1 LSSIAPSEVTLFVNY
16 IIKLYHI
23 IEMTRFII
31 IRLVQTVIALLGISI
46 VIFILVRAS
55 GDPTMLFRTS
65 MSTEEDIARIRTNLG
80 LDKPVYEQY
89 WIFLSSALQGDL
101 GESLVKDRPVTEMIW
116 ERLPNTLKL
125 AVSSFLISM
134 IVAFL
139 LGVLGATRRDTF
151 LDNGVKFI
159 AILGQALPGFWV
171 AIMAIMVFS
180 VYWQVLPP
188 YGTGGP
194 SHYVLPVVTMAF
206 FLLPGMMRLVRS
218 SMLDVLDSEYIKL
231 ARIKGLPEGVV
242 IWKHALRNSLIAPLT
257 VAGMVFAMLITG
269 AVITEQVFA
278 WPGVGRLTIEALVSR
293 DFPVVQGIT
302 LMVAVV
308 VLLINLLVDITYAYV
323 DPRIRYQQM

>member
-1 LSSIAPSEVTLFVNY
+1 
-16 IIKLYHI
+16 
-23 IEMTRFII
+23 MTRFII
-31 IRLVQTVIALLGISI
+31 MRLIQTFIALIGISI
-46 VIFILVRAS
+46 LIFVLVRLS

-65 MSTEEDIARIRTNLG
+65 MSTEEDIARIQANLG
-80 LDKPVYEQY
+80 LDKPLYEQY
-89 WIFLSSALQGDL
+89 WIFLSGIFQGDL
-101 GESLVKDRPVTEMIW
+101 GESLVKNRPVTEMIW

-125 AVSSFLISM
+125 AASSFFISM

-194 SHYVLPVVTMAF
+194 SHYVLPVVTMGF

-218 SMLDVLDSEYIKL
+218 GMLDVLDSEYIKM
-231 ARIKGLPEGVV
+231 ARIKGLPERVV
-242 IWKHALRNSLIAPLT
+242 IWKHALRNALIAPLT
-257 VAGMVFAMLITG
+257 AAGMIFAMLITG
-269 AVITEQVFA
+269 AVITENVFG
-278 WPGVGRLTIEALVSR
+278 WPGIGRLIIEALFSR

-302 LMVAVV
+302 LMVAAT
-308 VLLINLLVDITYAYV
+308 VLLINLLVDILYAYI
-323 DPRIRYQQM
+323 DPQIRYQQM